1 LFKSVYDIDIDID
14 IDIAMTELLLLQFDS
29 ATSLHLLYI
38 QWRLNSVI
46 VWRKSDQDST
56 VNFGDHLLNY
66 VTLFSALFIPSLP
79 SCHKASH
86 QVAPT
91 Q

>member
-46 VWRKSDQDST
+46 V
-56 VNFGDHLLNY
+56 
-66 VTLFSALFIPSLP
+66 
-79 SCHKASH
+79 
-86 QVAPT
+86 
-91 Q
+91 